1 MSTYSVSDFLRAA
14 QQRNSE
20 IDAELARIQQE
31 VQRNFTRQKE
41 LEGRKNQSELELVTA
56 ILPAFT
62 AEGLEQARAI
72 SGFQPLNA
80 GLIEAMH
87 RERQQLQARVA
98 QIESEP
104 GYVNRERLRD
114 PISGELTLA
123 LQRLEEHRAALS
135 PILDKCRQNKRFE
148 HLIEVGYGTSQYKVG
163 FWRLSYYLDW
173 KAGDEVLE
181 KFPGKT
187 FAAVREEYLENAR
200 AVADLEPRRQE
211 LQAEVDA
218 GAALEKEHD
227 AAVARL
233 QNLEALYLQE
243 TRQKLA
249 QFLADCPEGALGKR
263 LERYPELETMAKRW
277 IGLSEQIRY
286 LQRVNELQL
295 GPLTADLNR
304 EKSKLSKDYAK
315 YSRPKNSYQRFTQQ
329 NFDSRFGGRRE
340 KVQKRLDRYGHTVE
354 TIYVFDDYGRGSLA
368 ESFLWWDVV
377 TDGQVDGN
385 FIPEVQDYYRRHPG
399 HSYKR
404 QRRSDQDDFDSAAS
418 SSVMFS
424 TSDLHDAS

>member
-1 MSTYSVSDFLRAA
+1 MSTYSVSDFLRAS

-41 LEGRKNQSELELVTA
+41 LEGRKNQAEQELVTA
-56 ILPAFT
+56 MLPAFT
-62 AEGLEQARAI
+62 PQGLEQARAI
-72 SGFQPLNA
+72 SGFQPLQP

-98 QIESEP
+98 QIEGEP
-104 GYVNRERLRD
+104 AYVDRDRLRN

-123 LQRLEEHRAALS
+123 LQRLEEHRTALS
-135 PILDKCRQNKRFE
+135 PILDKCRQNQRFE
-148 HLIEVGYGTSQYKVG
+148 HLLEVGYGTSQYKVG

-181 KFPGKT
+181 LFPGKT
-187 FAAVREEYLENAR
+187 FAAIREEYLENAR

-211 LQAEVDA
+211 LQAEWDA

-227 AAVARL
+227 AALARL
-233 QNLEALYLQE
+233 QNLEALHLEE

-249 QFLADCPEGALGKR
+249 QFLSDCPEGALGKR

-277 IGLSEQIRY
+277 IGLTEQVRY

-368 ESFLWWDVV
+368 ENFLWWDVV
-377 TDGQVDGN
+377 TDGQLDGN
-385 FIPEVQDYYRRHPG
+385 FIPEVQDYYKRHPG
-399 HSYKR
+399 YSYQR
-404 QRRSDQDDFDSAAS
+404 QRRSDRDDFDSAAS
-418 SSVMFS
+418 SSVLFS